1 MISFELTDEQAEL
14 ARSLQRYFDDHAS
27 VRRSRELMDN
37 GGGFDRDVWLQMASE
52 LGLQGLNVPEAY
64 GGSGYGYV
72 ELGVVLHAMGRV
84 LYSGPFLASVVFAT
98 EAILLSGSGDG
109 FADLLQGITNG
120 TQIGALAVAEKSG
133 VFKAE
138 EIQTSAARVG
148 EDWTLDGSK
157 TLVLHGDVATFLV
170 VAARTSSGVSLFV
183 VDADAAGLSRSSLPA
198 MDQTRSLASVELVS
212 TPARL
217 LGEEGGAWPVIE
229 SVLDRASVA
238 LACDAL
244 GVADESLRLSVE
256 YAKSRHQFGRAIG
269 SFQAIKHKFADMVVA
284 LELARSAVDYATR
297 ALDAHADDATTASTI
312 ALAQCAEAS
321 LMITGESIQIFGGI
335 GFTWEHDAH
344 LYFKRARADGSLIGT
359 VEEHRE
365 RMLRSLGV

>member
-1 MISFELTDEQAEL
+1 VISFELTDEQAEL
-14 ARSLQRYFDDHAS
+14 ARTLQRYFDDHAS
-27 VRRSRELMDN
+27 VRRSRELMEH

-52 LGLQGLNVPEAY
+52 LGLQGLHMPEEY

-98 EAILLSGSGDG
+98 EAILLSGAGDG
-109 FADLLQGITNG
+109 FADLLRGVAGG

-133 VFKAE
+133 LFTADD
-138 EIQTSAARVG
+138 IQTTAADSGDGWLV
-148 EDWTLDGSK
+148 DGSK

-170 VAARTSSGVSLFV
+170 VAARSSTGVSLFV
-183 VDADAAGLSRSSLPA
+183 VDADAPGLSKSTLPT
-198 MDQTRSLASVELVS
+198 MDQTRSLARVEFAS

-217 LGEEGGAWPVIE
+217 LGEEGGAWAVIE

-244 GVADESLRLSVE
+244 GVADESLNLSVE
-256 YAKSRHQFGRAIG
+256 YAKNRFQFGRAIG

-297 ALDAHADDATTASTI
+297 ALDAGAEDATTAATI

-321 LMITGESIQIFGGI
+321 LAITGESIQIYGGI

-344 LYFKRARADGSLIGT
+344 LYFKRARADGSLLGT